1 MLREWLTFGSTGFQ
15 AYPNLPFLLLPVYI
29 NGRNSQG
36 ETVPAFA
43 DKFYSARILERRDI
57 SADLWSFLVD
67 PGGEFPY
74 RAGQYA
80 TLGVVTPEK
89 HHERPY
95 SIVSAP
101 HEKNLEFFFELVP
114 HGQVT
119 PRFHKSQV
127 GDEITMRKAAKG
139 NFTLDLS
146 GERANHLLIATVTG
160 VAPFVSY
167 VRSLQHEW
175 KSAKPSGAHRLF
187 ILDGASRSWEMG
199 YSAEIEKVAGEVSW
213 LTYVPTVSR
222 PWEDHGWG
230 GETGRV
236 DDLIRKYTDMWN
248 LKPVDT
254 KVYLCG
260 HPNMIEN
267 TRGIV
272 RRRGWE
278 EHAIQA
284 EAYFVPPRHDY
295 TADAES

>member
-1 MLREWLTFGSTGFQ
+1 M
-15 AYPNLPFLLLPVYI
+15 PLPG
-29 NGRNSQG
+29 NR
-36 ETVPAFA
+36 
-43 DKFYSARILERRDI
+43 FYSARILERRDI
-57 SADLWSFLVD
+57 SDDLWSFRVD
-67 PGGEFPY
+67 PRGEFPY

-80 TLGVVTPEK
+80 TLGVITPEK

-101 HEKNLEFFFELVP
+101 HEEYLEFFFELVP

-119 PRFHKSQV
+119 PRFHKTRV
-127 GDEITMRKAAKG
+127 GDEITLRKVAKG

-146 GERANHLLIATVTG
+146 GKRFNHFLIATVTG

-175 KSAKPSGAHRLF
+175 KNAKSHGDHRLF
-187 ILDGASRSWEMG
+187 ILEGASRSWEMG
-199 YSAEIEKVAGEVSW
+199 YSDELEKVAGEVPW
-213 LTYVPTVSR
+213 LTYIPTVSR
-222 PWEDHGWG
+222 PWEDEKWG

-236 DDLIRKYTDMWN
+236 DDLIRKYTDMWK
-248 LKPVDT
+248 LMPGDT

-278 EHAIQA
+278 EDAIQA
-284 EAYFVPPRHDY
+284 EAYFVPPRHDF
-295 TADAES
+295 TAEMEE